1 MKIKTIFLFVI
12 IFILCLT
19 LLLGLCSCDGETP
32 DAESTGN
39 TSESTDL
46 EMPSLNDIFSFPE
59 GGIELPD
66 DELE

>member
-1 MKIKTIFLFVI
+1 MKIKTIFLFGI

-32 DAESTGN
+32 DTESTGN

-46 EMPSLNDIFSFPE
+46 EMPDWNDIFSFPE
-59 GGIELPD
+59 GGIELPE
-66 DELE
+66 DEFE